1 MDARVKP
8 AHDEERVF
16 QPGYLN
22 RRKQIVGSA
31 VATSNAGIKI
41 EIHTMYA
48 KIIKAMKWTSIL
60 FLVVAVAL
68 LSIRVYDSQRGPP
81 LAPWHTHVPQELSAA
96 KLDTSDWN
104 GYVAHEQKIFE
115 DVRTAVTQRLDA
127 NERLPLNRYFAGSPI
142 YPGRFAQDFNRSYIL
157 EPNGSPVGAVVLLH
171 GLTDSPYS
179 QRHIA
184 RYYRDHGFVAVVI
197 RLPGHGT
204 VPAGLVGAE
213 WEDWMAATRLA
224 IREARRRV
232 AAPAPLHLVGFSN
245 GGALA
250 VKYALDSLADP
261 KLPRVDRIV
270 LVSPMIGITRFA
282 RFAGLASLPAVLP
295 AFAEAAWLAI
305 VPEFNPFK
313 YNSFPVNGGVQS
325 HRLTCI
331 LQSEIALYERSGKIS
346 DLPPIITFQSVM
358 DFTVS
363 TTAIITALY
372 ERLPP
377 NGSELVLFD
386 VNRTVTF
393 GALLRPSADT
403 ALSRLLPNRAR
414 NYRTTI
420 ITNADSPNGQEI
432 ERRTEPGEVTGT
444 DRPLGI
450 AYPDG
455 LYSLSHVALPFP
467 MTDSLY
473 GLTPDPTEDFGLHL
487 GSLTPRGERNVLIA
501 SLDSLLRA
509 SSNPFFGYMI
519 DRIGEGVEH
528 RETSA
533 NNAAAR
539 PARAADTMPE
549 EDVRDWSVRNTI
561 SAISR
566 FLRSQH
572 DDTDEPP

>member
-1 MDARVKP
+1 VADAADV
-8 AHDEERVF
+8 D
-16 QPGYLN
+16 
-22 RRKQIVGSA
+22 
-31 VATSNAGIKI
+31 IKI
-41 EIHTMYA
+41 ESRTMYA
-48 KIIKAMKWTSIL
+48 KIIKATKWTSIL
-60 FLVVAVAL
+60 LVVVALVL
-68 LSIRVYDSQRGPP
+68 LSIRIYDSQRGPP
-81 LAPWHTHVPQELSAA
+81 LAAWHTHVPQELSVAQ
-96 KLDTSDWN
+96 LDASDWN
-104 GYVAHEQKIFE
+104 GYLDHERKIFE
-115 DVRTAVTQRLDA
+115 DLRTAVTQRLGAD
-127 NERLPLNRYFAGSPI
+127 ERLPLNRYFAGSRI

-204 VPAGLVGAE
+204 VPAGLVDAQ

-224 IREARRRV
+224 VREARRR
-232 AAPAPLHLVGFSN
+232 APAPAPLHLVGFSN
-245 GGALA
+245 GGALS

-270 LVSPMIGITRFA
+270 LLSPMIGITRFA
-282 RFAGLASLPAVLP
+282 RFAGLASLPALLP

-325 HRLTCI
+325 HRLTQV
-331 LQSEIALYERSGKIS
+331 LQREIALYERSGKIS

-372 ERLPP
+372 EHLPP

-386 VNRTVTF
+386 VNRTVKF

-403 ALSRLLPNRAR
+403 ALSRLLPQRAR

-432 ERRTEPGEVTGT
+432 ERRTEPGETTGT
-444 DRPLGI
+444 DRPLGV
-450 AYPDG
+450 AYPEG

-487 GSLTPRGERNVLIA
+487 GSLAPRGERNVLIA

-519 DRIGEGVEH
+519 DRIGEGIEH
-528 RETSA
+528 RETAA
-533 NNAAAR
+533 NNAATP
-539 PARAADTMPE
+539 PAPAAGTVPD
-549 EDVRDWSVRNTI
+549 EDVGDWNVRNTI

-566 FLRSQH
+566 FLRGQH
-572 DDTDEPP
+572 DATDEPP